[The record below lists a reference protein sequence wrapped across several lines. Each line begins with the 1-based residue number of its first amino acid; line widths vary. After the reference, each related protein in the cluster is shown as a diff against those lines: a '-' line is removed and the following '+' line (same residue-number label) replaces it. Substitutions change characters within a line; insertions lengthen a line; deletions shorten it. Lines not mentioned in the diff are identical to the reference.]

1 MNTKMP
7 IKIAVVIPKYG
18 LVGGGEKFVVELTE
32 RIAQRSS
39 YEMHIL
45 ANRWK
50 DQSPIMRFHKIPI
63 ISFPKY
69 LTTISFARFVE
80 QKIKKIGFD
89 LIHSHERIFAADI
102 VSLHSIPHRLWVQD
116 IRRKRFFS
124 LFDRATIWVEK
135 RMVHNT
141 SSTIFL
147 PVSNIAREKF
157 IAEYPFVSD
166 HVETLHPGV
175 DMTRIN
181 QLDRSQCRKNIRTQ
195 FGFHESDTVLLFVG
209 MNFEL
214 KGLDQVISAMA
225 IIKTTHQE
233 PRLKLLIVGKGNV
246 NKYQKMAQH
255 AGVGGD
261 VRFTGVIKDKM
272 EEMYLSADIY
282 AMLST
287 FDTFGMTVLEAMAAS
302 LPVIISRNVGAKDL
316 IREGVNGFIVDRED
330 IDAIS
335 RRILLLL
342 DKEKRTSMGL
352 EAHKVAQNHT
362 WDIMTNK
369 VLELYKNILSSKED
383 GH

>member
-1 MNTKMP
+1 MNTKRP
-7 IKIAVVIPKYG
+7 VKIAVVIPKYG
-18 LVGGGEKFVVELTE
+18 LVGGGEKFVAELTE

-39 YEMHIL
+39 YEIHIL
-45 ANRWK
+45 ANQWK
-50 DQSPIMRFHKIPI
+50 DQSPLLRFHRIPI

-116 IRRKRFFS
+116 IRKKRFFS

-135 RMVHNT
+135 RMVHNKSNT
-141 SSTIFL
+141 TFL
-147 PVSNIAREKF
+147 PVSNIGREKF
-157 IAEYPFVSD
+157 IAEYPFLAS

-175 DMTRIN
+175 DMTSFD
-181 QLDRSQCRKNIRTQ
+181 QLDRNQCRKSIRIQ

-225 IIKTTHQE
+225 RIKTTNHE
-233 PRLKLLIVGKGNV
+233 TRLKLLVVGKGNV
-246 NKYQKMAQH
+246 LKYRKMAH
-255 AGVGGD
+255 SAGIGGD
-261 VRFTGVIKDKM
+261 VYFSGVIKEKM
-272 EEMYLSADIY
+272 EEIYLAVDIY
-282 AMLST
+282 AMLSA

-302 LPVIISRNVGAKDL
+302 LPVIISHNVGAKDL
-316 IREGVNGFIVDRED
+316 IREGVNGFIVARED

-342 DKEKRTSMGL
+342 DKEKRSSMGL
-352 EAHKVAQNHT
+352 HAHKVAENHN
-362 WDIMTNK
+362 WDIMANK
-369 VLELYKNILSSKED
+369 VLGLYKNILSSK
-383 GH
+383 

>member
-1 MNTKMP
+1 MNTKRP

-39 YEMHIL
+39 YEIHIL
-45 ANRWK
+45 ANQWRE
-50 DQSPIMRFHKIPI
+50 QSSLVRFHKIPI

-69 LTTISFARFVE
+69 LTTISFAQFVE
-80 QKIKKIGFD
+80 QKIKNIGFD

-102 VSLHSIPHRLWVQD
+102 VSLHSIPHRLWVKD

-135 RMVHNT
+135 RLVHNN
-141 SSTIFL
+141 SNTIYL

-157 IAEYPFVSD
+157 TAEYPFVAG

-175 DMTRIN
+175 DMTSFD
-181 QLDRSQCRKNIRTQ
+181 QFDRNQCRKGVRTQ

-214 KGLDQVISAMA
+214 KGLDQLISAMA
-225 IIKTTHQE
+225 RIKTTHRE
-233 PRLKLLIVGKGNV
+233 TRLKLLIVGKGNIK
-246 NKYQKMAQH
+246 KYQKMADG

-261 VRFTGVIKDKM
+261 VRFSGVITEKM
-272 EEMYLSADIY
+272 EEMYLSSDMY
-282 AMLST
+282 AMLSA

-302 LPVIISRNVGAKDL
+302 LPVIISHNVGAKDL
-316 IREGVNGFIVDRED
+316 IQEDVNGFVVDRED

-342 DKEKRTSMGL
+342 DKEKRSSMGL
-352 EAHKVAQNHT
+352 EAHRVAKNNT
-362 WDIMTNK
+362 WDIMANK
-369 VLELYKNILSSKED
+369 VLELYEKLLSR
-383 GH
+383 

>member
-1 MNTKMP
+1 MKQGAKIP
-7 IKIAVVIPKYG
+7 IRVAVVIPRYG
-18 LVGGGEKFVVELTE
+18 LVGGGEKLVAELTE

-39 YEMHIL
+39 YEIHIL

-50 DQSPIMRFHKIPI
+50 DQSHIIRFHKIPI

-69 LTTISFARFVE
+69 LTTVSFAWFVE
-80 QKIKKIGFD
+80 KKIKNIGFD
-89 LIHSHERIFAADI
+89 LIHSHERIFSADI

-135 RMVHNT
+135 RMVHNKSNT
-141 SSTIFL
+141 TFL

-157 IAEYPFVSD
+157 VAEYPFVAS

-175 DMTRIN
+175 DMTSFD
-181 QLDRSQCRKNIRTQ
+181 QLDRNQCRKSIRTQ

-225 IIKTTHQE
+225 RIKTTNHE
-233 PRLKLLIVGKGNV
+233 TRLKLLVVGKGNV
-246 NKYQKMAQH
+246 LKYRKMAH
-255 AGVGGD
+255 SAGIGGD
-261 VRFTGVIKDKM
+261 VYFSGVIKEKM
-272 EEMYLSADIY
+272 EEIYLSADIY
-282 AMLST
+282 AMLSA

-302 LPVIISRNVGAKDL
+302 LPVIISHNVGAKDL
-316 IREGVNGFIVDRED
+316 IREGVNGFIVARED

-342 DKEKRTSMGL
+342 DKEKRASMGL
-352 EAHKVAQNHT
+352 DAHKVAQNHN
-362 WDIMTNK
+362 WDIMANK
-369 VLELYKNILSSKED
+369 VLELYKNILSSK
-383 GH
+383 